1 MKRIIAVITSALL
14 GAFFTPASAQ
24 FIGFKVSAPINQPLV
39 YRNQVCSLPMTLA
52 YSEFLTTTGAYI
64 GDVCMV
70 APTFSNGYQLNG
82 IATSARIDTNM
93 NPYSKAVGGYFS
105 AEVFGTH
112 TGFAEAVGVYA
123 RVEPSAKDTWSVA
136 LHGECRARTLE
147 TGLCM
152 GLNIEL
158 RDHAGDD
165 AGTPSKQMMLGINV
179 QPGENQRG
187 VIGMQF
193 QNPQAYA
200 HSIDFAG
207 TFIKI
212 GQVDDTPFCIKF
224 SGRSQL
230 LEFWRG
236 CGHPGATRTGFIN
249 MNWNAPDT
257 QLNGK

>member
-1 MKRIIAVITSALL
+1 MKIIIALVGAFL
-14 GAFFTPASAQ
+14 GAFFSPAFSQ
-24 FIGFKVSAPINQPLV
+24 VSSIYQPISVLSNYCPIPGSV
-39 YRNQVCSLPMTLA
+39 A
-52 YSEFLTTTGAYI
+52 YSEFLMADAGVKSDRCFTIPVWTI
-64 GDVCMV
+64 
-70 APTFSNGYQLNG
+70 GYQLNG
-82 IATSARIDTNM
+82 IASSARIDSN
-93 NPYSKAVGGYFS
+93 NNKYSKAVGGYFS

-112 TGFAEAVGVYA
+112 VGFTEAVGVYA

-158 RDHAGDD
+158 RDHAGEE
-165 AGTPSKQMMLGINV
+165 AGTPSKQTMLGINV
-179 QPGENQRG
+179 QPGETQRG
-187 VIGMQF
+187 VVGMQF

-212 GQVDDTPFCIKF
+212 GQVDDVSFCLKF

-236 CGHPGATRTGFIN
+236 CGSPGATRTGFIN
-249 MNWNAPDT
+249 MNWGSPDI